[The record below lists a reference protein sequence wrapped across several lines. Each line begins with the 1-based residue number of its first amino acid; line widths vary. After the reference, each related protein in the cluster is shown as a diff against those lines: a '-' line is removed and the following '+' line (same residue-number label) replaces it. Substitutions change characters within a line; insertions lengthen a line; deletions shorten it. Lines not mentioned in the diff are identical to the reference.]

1 MVSLLQTDGRDEHY
15 FTEQPT
21 SKLELG
27 VVHTHLRGELFQFL
41 TASSVFSKRRVD
53 PGTRLLIEAMEL
65 PESGS
70 LLDLGCGYGAVGIV
84 AATLNPNLKIVLTD
98 VNRRAVWLSKKNM
111 ERNKVTNIEVRKGR
125 LYQPVAGL
133 SFHTILSNPPTTAG
147 LKTALS
153 VVSQA
158 PEHLKE
164 EGLLQI
170 VVRTR
175 TGGKRFLSELKSVFG
190 NVRIQARKSGY
201 RVLISKKP

>member
-1 MVSLLQTDGRDEHY
+1 MSLLQTDGRNEHY
-15 FTEQPT
+15 YTEQPT

-27 VVHTHLRGELFQFL
+27 VVHTNLRGELFQFL

-70 LLDLGCGYGAVGIV
+70 LLDMGCGYGAVGIV
-84 AATLNPNLKIVLTD
+84 AATINPNLKIVMTD

-111 ERNKVTNIEVRKGR
+111 ERNKVTNIEVRKGP

-147 LKTALS
+147 LKTALA